1 MLKIENFAPGRYFA
15 VFTEADHMYD
25 FIRTVFYEFRQAI
38 PLAAIGLVI
47 GAAILVVLN
56 RKHLRNG
63 KRFSK
68 VQAAAALLLL
78 CYLGGLVAVTFM
90 NRMDGMRMGVQLY
103 PLLAFRE
110 AWNAFTLQTW
120 LNPLLNIAMFIP
132 LGVLLPLTG
141 KAFRRWYWMLM
152 AGAGLSFTVE
162 MLQYLLGRGQA
173 DIDDLICNTLGAM
186 LGYCVCLF
194 FVSLIKKR
202 WRLVGRY
209 AAFPCLFG
217 AALAGVFLVYHVQPY
232 GNLADAPIYAA
243 NTKGVEWVQAC
254 ELSDEPGPA
263 GVYWAEPFTKEG
275 CDDFA
280 VEFLE
285 RQGAEI
291 DPDMT
296 DIFYYDTIAFYSDHH
311 TYSLT
316 VNYKDR
322 SYEYT
327 DYRVDGELRFSE
339 KDGKITEEDLR
350 AAVEQLGIQIPAA
363 AEFSVVNEERGTYAF
378 TANSVIVGDQ
388 LIDGELTCRVAEGGL
403 LYEVENGLSVS
414 ECYGDA
420 AVISSQEAYEKLCA
434 GCFSWRDV
442 PAFNYLAPQKLR
454 VISCTLGYI
463 TDSKGFR
470 QPVYYFTISDELD
483 AQWRGGHT
491 WTTFVPAV

>member
-1 MLKIENFAPGRYFA
+1 
-15 VFTEADHMYD
+15 MYD

-38 PLAAIGLVI
+38 PLAVIGLVI
-47 GAAILVVLN
+47 GVAILAMLN
-56 RKHLRNG
+56 RNHCRKG
-63 KRFSK
+63 KSFPIG
-68 VQAAAALLLL
+68 QAVAVLLLL
-78 CYLGGLVAVTFM
+78 CYLGGLAAITFM
-90 NRMDGMRMGVQLY
+90 NRMDGMRMGFQVY

-132 LGVLLPLTG
+132 LGVLLPLAG
-141 KAFRRWYWMLM
+141 KALRRWYWVLT
-152 AGAGLSFTVE
+152 AGAGMSLGIEV
-162 MLQYLLGRGQA
+162 LQYLLGRGQA
-173 DIDDLICNTLGAM
+173 DVDDLICNTLGTM

-194 FVSLIKKR
+194 FVSLIRKQ

-209 AAFPCLFG
+209 AAFPCLFA

-243 NTKGVEWVQAC
+243 NTKGVEWVQEC
-254 ELSDEPGPA
+254 ELSHESGPA

-275 CDDFA
+275 CDQFA
-280 VEFLE
+280 AEFLE
-285 RQGAEI
+285 RQGSEI

-296 DIFYYDTIAFYSDHH
+296 DISYYDTIAFYSDHH

-327 DYRVDGELRFSE
+327 DYRVDGKLRFSE
-339 KDGKITEEDLR
+339 KGGKITEEDLR
-350 AAVEQLGIQIPAA
+350 AAVEQMGIEIPDA

-378 TANSVIVGDQ
+378 TANSVMEGNQ
-388 LIDGELTCRVAEGGL
+388 LIDGELTCYVAEGGI
-403 LYEVENGLSVS
+403 LYEVDNALSIS
-414 ECYGDA
+414 DRYGDA

-442 PAFNYLAPQKLR
+442 PAFNYWAPKKLR
-454 VISCTLGYI
+454 VVACTLGYI

-470 QPVYYFTISDELD
+470 QPVYYFTISDEND
-483 AQWRGGHT
+483 VKYRGGNT
-491 WTTFVPAV
+491 WTTFVPALAK